1 MSDRYYSAEPIR
13 TSLVLLQGPEAH
25 HLARVM
31 RVEPGSEVD
40 LFDGQGAEFRAIVEA
55 VHKDRVQLRVLE
67 RRAVDRE
74 SPRPLILAVA
84 LPKGDRQ
91 RWLIEKCVELG
102 VQQIIPLVTARGVSR
117 PVDSAVERLRRAVI
131 EASKQCGRNR
141 LMQIAEPRSWA
152 EVVAEPFGDALRL
165 VAHPAAGAS
174 AATLDTSTAS
184 VVAAVGP
191 EGGFG
196 DDELELA
203 RQHRWHFV
211 DLGPRILRIETAAV
225 AIAAAVLL
233 PLRINFQA

>member
-1 MSDRYYSAEPIR
+1 
-13 TSLVLLQGPEAH
+13 
-25 HLARVM
+25 
-31 RVEPGSEVD
+31 
-40 LFDGQGAEFRAIVEA
+40 
-55 VHKDRVQLRVLE
+55 
-67 RRAVDRE
+67 
-74 SPRPLILAVA
+74 
-84 LPKGDRQ
+84 
-91 RWLIEKCVELG
+91 
-102 VQQIIPLVTARGVSR
+102 
-117 PVDSAVERLRRAVI
+117 
-131 EASKQCGRNR
+131 
-141 LMQIAEPRSWA
+141 MQIAEPRSWA